1 MTSRLTGLAG
11 LDTRL
16 PAGSPANL
24 EAQMMGPET
33 PLLAA
38 IERLDSVRRKLILV
52 VDEERRLI
60 GSVSDGD
67 IRRGLMR
74 RLGLEAPIRAVMN
87 ADPVSLKVG
96 VSDKAAVRAL
106 SDRGVGLAPLVD
118 GLGRV
123 IGLYPDVLGLAAPRD
138 NLVVLMAGGRG
149 ARLFPLTQNC
159 PKPMLKVAGRP
170 LLQTIIER
178 LQAQGFRRFRLA
190 VNYLAE
196 MIEDHFGDG
205 SSLGVEIDYLRE
217 DHPRG
222 TAGAL
227 SLLTDAVDQPMLVM
241 NGDLLTRMS
250 FGELIEFH
258 VEHAAEATLCVREHN
273 FQSPHGVVETDGPRL
288 TALTEKPTFR
298 WLANAGV
305 YCLSPEVLARVPAT
319 GLYDMPDL
327 LSGLAAEG
335 RMVGAYP
342 IHEYWLDIGRPPDF
356 ESAQAEFTA
365 IFDPA

>member
-1 MTSRLTGLAG
+1 
-11 LDTRL
+11 
-16 PAGSPANL
+16 
-24 EAQMMGPET
+24 
-33 PLLAA
+33 
-38 IERLDSVRRKLILV
+38 
-52 VDEERRLI
+52 
-60 GSVSDGD
+60 
-67 IRRGLMR
+67 
-74 RLGLEAPIRAVMN
+74 
-87 ADPVSLKVG
+87 VSLKAG
-96 VSDKAAVRAL
+96 VSDKDAVRAL

-118 GLGRV
+118 GKGRV
-123 IGLYPDVLGLAAPRD
+123 IGLYPDVLGVAAPRD

-227 SLLTDAVDQPMLVM
+227 SLLTDRIDQPMLVM

-250 FGELIEFH
+250 FGELIDFH
-258 VEHAAEATLCVREHN
+258 VEHQAKATLCVREHA

-288 TALTEKPTFR
+288 TSPDGKADLP
-298 WLANAGV
+298 LAGQCGRLLPVARGVGAGSGRRDV
-305 YCLSPEVLARVPAT
+305 RHARPVQRPERGRGDGRRLSDPRILAR
-319 GLYDMPDL
+319 
-327 LSGLAAEG
+327 
-335 RMVGAYP
+335 
-342 IHEYWLDIGRPPDF
+342 HRPPARLR
-356 ESAQAEFTA
+356 ERPGGVHRHLRSGGVGVSQRPPLTSANSLTLH
-365 IFDPA
+365 

>member
-1 MTSRLTGLAG
+1 MT
-11 LDTRL
+11 L
-16 PAGSPANL
+16 PASSPSNL
-24 EAQMMGPET
+24 DAQMMGPET

-52 VDEERRLI
+52 VDGEHRLI

-74 RLGLEAPIRAVMN
+74 RLTMDAPISEVMN
-87 ADPVSLKVG
+87 TAPVSLKAG
-96 VSDKAAVRAL
+96 VSDKVAVRAL

-118 GLGRV
+118 GKGRV

-205 SSLGVEIDYLRE
+205 SSLGVEIEYLRE

-227 SLLTDAVDQPMLVM
+227 SLLNEPIDAPLLVM

-250 FGELIEFH
+250 FGELIDFH
-258 VEHAAEATLCVREHN
+258 VEHDAKATLCVREHT
-273 FQSPHGVVETDGPRL
+273 FQSPHGVVETVGPRL

-305 YCLSPEVLARVPAT
+305 YCLSPEVLARVPGD

-327 LSGLAAEG
+327 LNALNADGQA
-335 RMVGAYP
+335 VGAYP

-356 ESAQAEFTA
+356 ENAQAEFTA
-365 IFDPA
+365 VFDPAE